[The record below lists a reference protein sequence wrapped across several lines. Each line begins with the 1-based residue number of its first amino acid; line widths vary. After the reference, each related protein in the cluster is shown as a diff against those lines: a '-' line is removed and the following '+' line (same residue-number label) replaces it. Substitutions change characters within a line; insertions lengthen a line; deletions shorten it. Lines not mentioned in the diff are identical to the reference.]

1 MLGTLSG
8 SVRSFP
14 YSQISPLREKDCV
27 AVHAEAAK
35 FAQQQQEE
43 EEDDI
48 NELLAY
54 VIRVGVENGA
64 RLLGVSHTRACT
76 HVRCSSDSEIIAKEK
91 AREAEIEA
99 ELEREKEEARRREE
113 EERRAKNAGDR
124 KVTAKRTGKVVKGKK
139 SSKKAKSD
147 L

>member
-1 MLGTLSG
+1 VLGTLSG

-64 RLLGVSHTRACT
+64 RLLGVSHTRVHDVHRT
-76 HVRCSSDSEIIAKEK
+76 VKSLPK
-91 AREAEIEA
+91 
-99 ELEREKEEARRREE
+99 RRRERLRSRLSWSARRKRLAD
-113 EERRAKNAGDR
+113 ER
-124 KVTAKRTGKVVKGKK
+124 KRSAEPRTP
-139 SSKKAKSD
+139 AIER
-147 L
+147 